1 MFGGRSIQ
9 LLRISGIRIGA
20 SPSWFVVLFLVIYFL
35 AGYFQDTLGGSQT
48 EGFVVAVCSALL
60 FFGSLILHE
69 LGHAL
74 VARRNGIEIDGI
86 DLWLLGGLA
95 RFRQDTRSPGQE
107 FVVAAAGPAVSL
119 LLALGFGLLS
129 LAVAGT
135 DDVLDVALLRDGVN
149 VSAPLVLLVFL
160 AEMNMWLFLFN
171 LLPAFPLDGG
181 RIARAVVWR
190 FTGDRNRAT
199 RVSAGI
205 GQLAGYAL
213 IAFGIWRAVDGEGIG
228 GLWWALIGW
237 FIASAAR
244 NAVVSTAFTERLEGI
259 TVADVMDPSP
269 VAMPGSTPAGRAE
282 DEYFLRYHWDWFP
295 VVDDGGRFLGLA
307 RQEAVTRAIASGGAE
322 RAVREVIEEDPAQW
336 RVPIE
341 EPIEA
346 LLGSERLRTLGALM
360 AVDGDGVLAGVVTF
374 EQVRRA
380 ISAALPAR

>member
-1 MFGGRSIQ
+1 VFGGGSIQ

-20 SPSWFVVLFLVIYFL
+20 SPSWFIVLFLVIYFL

-48 EGFVVAVCSALL
+48 EGFVVAVCSAVL

-74 VARRNGIEIDGI
+74 VARRGGIEIEGI

-107 FVVAAAGPAVSL
+107 FAVAAAGPAVSL
-119 LLALGFGLLS
+119 LLALLFAGLSIAL
-129 LAVAGT
+129 AGT
-135 DDVLDVALLRDGVN
+135 DDAVDVALLRNGVD
-149 VSAPLVLLVFL
+149 VSAPLALLVFL

-190 FTGDRNRAT
+190 ITGDRNRAT

-213 IAFGIWRAVDGEGIG
+213 IAFGLWRAVDGEGIG

-244 NAVVSTAFTERLEGI
+244 SAVTSTAFTERLDGI

-269 VAMPGSTPAGRAE
+269 VAMPGDTPAGRAE
-282 DEYFLRYHWDWFP
+282 EEYFLRYRWDWFP
-295 VVDDGGRFLGLA
+295 VVDASGRFLGLA
-307 RQEAVTRAIASGGAE
+307 RQEAVAAAIAGGSSE
-322 RAVREVIEEDPAQW
+322 RPVREVLDGDATRW
-336 RVPIE
+336 GVPTE

-360 AVDGDGVLAGVVTF
+360 AVDRNGVLAGVVTF

-380 ISAALPAR
+380 VTAALPAR